1 MSVQQQ
7 ARALMSRHHQ
17 LIRNR
22 EQSMLLR
29 AEAELDVNVDVT
41 RFHSHVRG
49 MTPYNFGQS
58 LDRGHTTM
66 S

>member
-17 LIRNR
+17 LIQNR

-29 AEAELDVNVDVT
+29 AGAEVGIDVDIT
-41 RFHSHVRG
+41 RFHSHVQG

-58 LDRGHTTM
+58 LDRSHATM

>member
-22 EQSMLLR
+22 EQSILLR
-29 AEAELDVNVDVT
+29 TVAELGVDVDVT
-41 RFHSHVRG
+41 RYHSHVQG
-49 MTPYNFGQS
+49 MTAHNFGTS
-58 LDRGHTTM
+58 YDRSHTAM

>member
-1 MSVQQQ
+1 MSIQAQ

-17 LIRNR
+17 MIRSR

-29 AEAELDVNVDVT
+29 TAAENGLKVDAT
-41 RFHSHVRG
+41 HYHSHVQG
-49 MTPYNFGQS
+49 KTPANFSQAY
-58 LDRGHTTM
+58 DRSHTAM

>member
-1 MSVQQQ
+1 MSIQQQ

-17 LIRNR
+17 MIRNR

-29 AEAELDVNVDVT
+29 TGSALGLDESVT
-41 RFHSHVRG
+41 RYHSHVQG
-49 MTPYNFGQS
+49 QTPSGFGAAY
-58 LDRGHTTM
+58 DRSHAAA